1 MTTYL
6 ITGSCGTVGSALV
19 ACLVSENPGCTV
31 RCFDNSE
38 SLLYFQQRTYQ
49 DRPEVESY
57 IGDIRDLDR
66 LSSIMKGVDVVLHTA
81 ALKHVG
87 ICEYA
92 PMEAVQT
99 NILGLNNVLKSAA
112 DAGVSKVIFMSSDKA
127 VNPTN
132 VLGTTKLM
140 GERLVTAANLN
151 QENGGTIFSSVR
163 FGNVLGSNGSVVPVF
178 KDQITG
184 GGPITLTDRNMT
196 RFIMSVDETVKLV
209 QKSLQIAKG
218 GEVFVTKMPAIKIKD
233 LAEVM
238 VSQLGP
244 ELFNQTGSIEIKEIG
259 KQSGE
264 KLFEELMTKDE
275 SKRAIETDE
284 FFMILPAFHEYYS
297 RTIVGYEN
305 VSDQTTGESY
315 VSENGPYLSK
325 EKLAKFLLDN
335 NVFNN

>member
-6 ITGSCGTVGSALV
+6 ITGSCGTIGSALV
-19 ACLVSENPGCTV
+19 SQLANERTGCTV
-31 RCFDNSE
+31 RCVDNSE

-49 DRPEVESY
+49 GNPRVESY
-57 IGDIRDLDR
+57 MGDIRNLDR
-66 LSSIMKGVDVVLHTA
+66 LCSIMGGVDVVLHTA

-87 ICEYA
+87 MCEYS

-99 NILGLNNVLKSAA
+99 NILGLNNVLKSAS

-178 KDQITG
+178 EEQIME
-184 GGPITLTDRNMT
+184 GGPITLTDRRMT
-196 RFIMSVDETVKLV
+196 RFIMSVSQTVQLV
-209 QKSLQIAKG
+209 QKSLEIAKG
-218 GEVFVTKMPAIKIKD
+218 GEVFVTKMPAIKIED

-238 VSQLGP
+238 VKQLS
-244 ELFNQTGSIEIKEIG
+244 ERLSHQTRTIEIKEIG
-259 KQSGE
+259 KQHGE
-264 KLFEELMTKDE
+264 KMFEELMTEEE

-305 VSDQTTGESY
+305 VGGGLDGRSY
-315 VSENGPYLSK
+315 VSADGPYLSQ
-325 EKLAKFLLDN
+325 EKLANFLSKN
-335 NVFNN
+335 NVFAN